1 MATGTEPLSAA
12 GLAAAIGMSAR
23 VVGDGYRPVSVGN
36 LRSLVDAGKLGGADV
51 LFDGTPASRVTL
63 RSPIDGYGV
72 VACVVRDRYDRTYYM
87 IGSSAT
93 FKRSGT
99 TNQSGYKYSMVAPI
113 DGYHSVTGEQTANS
127 YFMPVFSGT
136 SMDMGNTTAVV
147 VKVVGIK

>member
-12 GLAAAIGMSAR
+12 GLAATLGTDAQNA
-23 VVGDGYRPVSVGN
+23 VDGCRPVSVGN
-36 LRSLVDAGKLGGADV
+36 LKSLVDAGKLGGADV

-72 VACVVRDRYDRTYYM
+72 VACVVRDEYDLTYYM

-99 TNQSGYKYSMVAPI
+99 RNQSGYLYTMVAPI
-113 DGYHSVTGEQTANS
+113 DDSNTTGQQTANS
-127 YFMPVFSGT
+127 YLMPVFSGT
-136 SMDMGNTTAVV
+136 SMDMGNTTIVV

>member
-1 MATGTEPLSAA
+1 MAAGTEPLSAA
-12 GLAAAIGMSAR
+12 GLAAAIEASVR
-23 VVGDGYRPVSVGN
+23 VVSDGDKPVSVGN

-72 VACVVRDRYDRTYYM
+72 IACVVRDRYDRTYYM

-99 TNQSGYKYSMVAPI
+99 RNQSGYLYTMVAPI
-113 DGYHSVTGEQTANS
+113 DDSNTTGQQTANS
-127 YFMPVFSGT
+127 YLMPVFSGT
-136 SMDMGNTTAVV
+136 SMDMGSTTIVV